1 MHQVQI
7 TKVNRPMETVKLATP
22 TGVSERGQQEQAH
35 GSRAQFC
42 SGLRRRHPAACRK
55 EPRAQG
61 SCDLASTIFSLKL
74 QLQLFFL
81 TLILPNAA
89 LSKQMPPSK
98 ETTAIS
104 SPSRN

>member
-22 TGVSERGQQEQAH
+22 TGVSERGQQEKAH

-81 TLILPNAA
+81 TLSNSPKCCSLKADAPIQGDHCNIL
-89 LSKQMPPSK
+89 S
-98 ETTAIS
+98 I
-104 SPSRN
+104 